1 MASASSHVLCII
13 CRLDS
18 ARFSGSLYLFSP
30 VPARW
35 MLFHLELSRCSDE
48 GVVEKSVC
56 LEVGDRIQMYDDDT
70 MNAVKYFDSVALHK
84 YLPNKL
90 PDLIFTK
97 FDPIV
102 SRLSE
107 VLAASFTLP
116 RTGPIGEDRRKLG
129 PPVF

>member
-1 MASASSHVLCII
+1 
-13 CRLDS
+13 
-18 ARFSGSLYLFSP
+18 
-30 VPARW
+30 

-56 LEVGDRIQMYDDDT
+56 LEVGNQIQMYDDD
-70 MNAVKYFDSVALHK
+70 AVQYFDSVVLHK
-84 YLPNKL
+84 YLPTKL

-107 VLAASFTLP
+107 VLAASITLP
-116 RTGPIGEDRRKLG
+116 SAGPIGEDRQKLRTTGILRKKFVEELFHSKFN
-129 PPVF
+129 PHPFSVDMFFALLEYL